1 MKTLA
6 VFSGKGGTGK
16 TTLVACFA
24 RLAGRAVAVDC
35 DVDAANLGLLLPG
48 EDVHR
53 EPFLAG
59 RKASIDPSTCRACG
73 ACAQACRF
81 EAIAWE
87 GKAWV
92 VEPLACEG
100 CGVCSLICPKP
111 TTIRYHDNLAGHWM
125 RRRSGEVLLV
135 HAALGVAQDN
145 SGKLVAKVRQEAA
158 QWADR
163 EGVELVLVDGP
174 PGIGCPVHAAL
185 GQLDR
190 LLVVTEPTPSGLHD
204 LERML
209 RLARHFGVPASVCI
223 NKWDLAPVLTRA
235 IEDACRGWGVPLAGN
250 IPFDPQ
256 VPKLLAAARLPLEPP
271 AHEETIA
278 AITRCWQRFSE
289 GESAIPE
296 MMAEAEWMDS
306 AT

>member
-24 RLAGRAVAVDC
+24 RLADRTVAVDC

-48 EDVHR
+48 EDVQR

-59 RKASIDPSTCRACG
+59 RKATINATSCRACG
-73 ACAQACRF
+73 ACAEACRF
-81 EAIAWE
+81 DAIAWT
-87 GKAWV
+87 GRDWV
-92 VEPLACEG
+92 VDPMACEG
-100 CGVCSLICPKP
+100 CGVCSLVCPKP
-111 TTIRYHDNLAGHWM
+111 AVIRYHDNLAGHWM
-125 RRRSGEVLLV
+125 RRRSGSVSLV

-163 EGVELVLVDGP
+163 EGIDLVLVDGP
-174 PGIGCPVHAAL
+174 PGIGCPVHAAM

-190 LLVVTEPTPSGLHD
+190 ILVVTEPTPSGLHD

-209 RLARHFGVPASVCI
+209 RLAQHFGVSASVSI
-223 NKWDLAPVLTRA
+223 NKWDLAPTHTRI
-235 IEDACRGWGVPLAGN
+235 IEEACRAWGVPLAGR
-250 IPFDPQ
+250 IPFDPN
-256 VPKLLAAARLPLEPP
+256 VPRLLAAGLLPLEPP
-271 AHEETIA
+271 VDLDTTA
-278 AITRCWQRFSE
+278 AIVRCWQRFSE
-289 GESAIPE
+289 GDSAIPD
-296 MMAEAEWMDS
+296 MPAEEAWTE
-306 AT
+306 TKR